1 MAPRTEEVAQ
11 VPLSVFSSGLALTWL
26 FADFLSSR
34 VTRTPRPGS
43 WGLAMGLSPE

>member
-11 VPLSVFSSGLALTWL
+11 VPLAVFSSGLALTWL

-34 VTRTPRPGS
+34 SDSDP
-43 WGLAMGLSPE
+43 